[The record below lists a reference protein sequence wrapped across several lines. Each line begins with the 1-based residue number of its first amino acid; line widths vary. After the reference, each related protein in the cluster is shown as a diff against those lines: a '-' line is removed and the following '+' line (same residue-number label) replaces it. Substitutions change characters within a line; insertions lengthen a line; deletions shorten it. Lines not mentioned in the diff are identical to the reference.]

1 MTSKHPIYIY
11 VAIILGGVV
20 ALLSGCHPFGTIGPL
35 ESNKTDFQNV
45 AAEGDTLKVIISS
58 NRKFVPVT
66 ETDWLSA
73 NLPAG
78 RSRNKV
84 TINVR
89 PNLSDKE
96 RVGEIAFVIAEDEEG
111 EKDKVSITVHQ
122 RGRDQS
128 FAIDSVMYEI
138 PLIFHVITNPEDIA
152 KKDAQNND
160 NDPNNDY
167 TKVTGSSLQKLVEQ
181 VNQLYSGNPPY
192 PKAMMKG
199 KEYNRAGLTNSRI
212 RFVLATK
219 DPDGKRLSPSGITS
233 HDMTER
239 SLDPAVVMQDKK
251 GGTYHSMSYP
261 ISRYINVY
269 VFPFKPGKDVGQIT
283 LGISHLPYLVT
294 EHKLEGL
301 GTWDRVIKGFDNY
314 NHCIVLNYQQFENR
328 VKETQSISRI
338 HESLTPAAVTLAHE
352 LGHYLGLGHVFA
364 EKKSEGETSVLQLTE
379 ECIDSDFVD
388 DTPSYNRIAYNR
400 VMSEQIAALESSQG
414 STAQSVLTSLLARDL
429 CDGRFNQTSFN
440 LMDYEVSYNDRFTPG
455 QISRIRQVL
464 YYSLTV
470 PGDKLVSPTRS
481 TLRAHEESAIGRP
494 VAVECKTHI
503 LTKPIP

>member
-1 MTSKHPIYIY
+1 MIPKHPIYIY
-11 VAIILGGVV
+11 IAIILGGVV

-58 NRKFVPVT
+58 DRKFVPVT

-78 RSRNKV
+78 KSRNKV

-89 PNLSDKE
+89 PNLSDNE

-111 EKDKVSITVHQ
+111 EKDRVSITVHQ

-167 TKVTGSSLQKLVEQ
+167 TKVNAESLQRLVEQ
-181 VNQLYSGNPPY
+181 VNLLYSGNPPY

-239 SLDPAVVMQDKK
+239 SLDPAAVMQDKK
-251 GGTYHSMSYP
+251 GGIYHSMSYP

-283 LGISHLPYLVT
+283 LGISHMPYLVT

-301 GTWDRVIKGFDNY
+301 GTFDRVIKGFDNY

-338 HESLTPAAVTLAHE
+338 HETLTPAAVTLAHE

-364 EKKSEGETSVLQLTE
+364 EKMVEGETSALQLTE
-379 ECIDSDFVD
+379 ECLDSDYVE

-455 QISRIRQVL
+455 QISRMRQVL

-481 TLRAHEESAIGRP
+481 TLRSSDESAFGHP
-494 VAVECKTHI
+494 VAVECKTH
-503 LTKPIP
+503 LHAKP

>member
-1 MTSKHPIYIY
+1 MSSKQTLYIY
-11 VAIILGGVV
+11 TAIILGGVI

-58 NRKFVPVT
+58 DRKFVPVT

-73 NLPAG
+73 NLPVG
-78 RSRNKV
+78 QSRNKI

-111 EKDKVSITVHQ
+111 ERDRVSITVHQ
-122 RGRDQS
+122 LGRDQS

-160 NDPNNDY
+160 NDPGNDY

-181 VNQLYSGNPPY
+181 VNQLYSGNPSY
-192 PKAMMKG
+192 PKAMMRG
-199 KEYNRAGLTNSRI
+199 KEYNRIGLTNSRI

-239 SLDPAVVMQDKK
+239 ALDPSVVMQDKRD
-251 GGTYHSMSYP
+251 GVYHSMSYP
-261 ISRYINVY
+261 IGRYINVY

-301 GTWDRVIKGFDNY
+301 GTWDRVIKDFENY

-328 VKETQSISRI
+328 VKETQSISKI
-338 HESLTPAAVTLAHE
+338 HQDLTPAAVTLAHE

-364 EKKSEGETSVLQLTE
+364 EEIVEGETSALQLTE
-379 ECIDSDFVD
+379 ECIDSDHVE
-388 DTPSYNRIAYNR
+388 DTPSYNRIAYNK

-414 STAQSVLTSLLARDL
+414 ATAQSVLSSLLTRDL
-429 CDGRFNQTSFN
+429 CDGKFNQTSFN
-440 LMDYEVSYNDRFTPG
+440 LMDYEVSYSDRFTPG
-455 QISRIRQVL
+455 QIARMRQVL

-470 PGDKLVSPTRS
+470 PGDKLVTPTRS
-481 TLRAHEESAIGRP
+481 TLRSGDEGAVGRP

-503 LTKPIP
+503 HTKP

>member
-58 NRKFVPVT
+58 DRKFVPVT

-73 NLPAG
+73 NLPTG

-239 SLDPAVVMQDKK
+239 SLDPTAVMQDKK
-251 GGTYHSMSYP
+251 GGIYHSMSYP

-283 LGISHLPYLVT
+283 LGISHMPYLVT
-294 EHKLEGL
+294 EHKLDGL
-301 GTWDRVIKGFDNY
+301 GTFDRVIKGFDNY

-328 VKETQSISRI
+328 IKETQSISRI
-338 HESLTPAAVTLAHE
+338 HETLTPAAVTLAHE

-364 EKKSEGETSVLQLTE
+364 EKMVEGETSALQLTE
-379 ECIDSDFVD
+379 ECLDSDYVE

-455 QISRIRQVL
+455 QISRMRQVL

-481 TLRAHEESAIGRP
+481 TLRSSDESAFGHP
-494 VAVECKTHI
+494 VAVECKTH
-503 LTKPIP
+503 LHAKP

>member
-20 ALLSGCHPFGTIGPL
+20 ALLFGCHPFGTIGPL

-58 NRKFVPVT
+58 DRKFVPVT

-96 RVGEIAFVIAEDEEG
+96 RIGEIAFVIAEDEEG

-122 RGRDQS
+122 RGSDQS

-219 DPDGKRLSPSGITS
+219 DPDGKRLSPFGITS

-239 SLDPAVVMQDKK
+239 ALDPAAVMQDKK

-338 HESLTPAAVTLAHE
+338 HETLTPAAVTLAHE

-455 QISRIRQVL
+455 QISRMRQVL

>member
-11 VAIILGGVV
+11 VAIILGGII

-58 NRKFVPVT
+58 DRKFVPVT

-78 RSRNKV
+78 KSRNKV

-89 PNLSDKE
+89 PNLSDEE

-111 EKDKVSITVHQ
+111 EKDRVSITVHQ

-181 VNQLYSGNPPY
+181 VNLLYSGNPPY

-239 SLDPAVVMQDKK
+239 SLDPAAVMQDKK
-251 GGTYHSMSYP
+251 GGIYHSMSYP
-261 ISRYINVY
+261 ISKYINVY

-283 LGISHLPYLVT
+283 LGISHMPYLVT

-301 GTWDRVIKGFDNY
+301 GTFDRVIKGFDNY

-338 HESLTPAAVTLAHE
+338 HETLTPAAVTLAHE

-364 EKKSEGETSVLQLTE
+364 EKMVEGETSALQLTE
-379 ECIDSDFVD
+379 ECLDSDYVE

-455 QISRIRQVL
+455 QISRMRQVL

-481 TLRAHEESAIGRP
+481 TLRSSDESAFGHP
-494 VAVECKTHI
+494 VAVECKTH
-503 LTKPIP
+503 LHAKP

>member
-233 HDMTER
+233 HDITER

-338 HESLTPAAVTLAHE
+338 HETLTPAAVTLAHE

-455 QISRIRQVL
+455 QISRMRQVL

-503 LTKPIP
+503 PTKPIP

>member
-45 AAEGDTLKVIISS
+45 TAEGDTLKVIISS
-58 NRKFVPVT
+58 DRKFVPVT

-239 SLDPAVVMQDKK
+239 SLDPAIVMQDKK

-269 VFPFKPGKDVGQIT
+269 VFPFKHGKDVGQIT

-338 HESLTPAAVTLAHE
+338 HETLTPAAVTLAHE

-379 ECIDSDFVD
+379 ECIDSDFVE

-455 QISRIRQVL
+455 QISRMRLVL

>member
-11 VAIILGGVV
+11 VAIILGGII

-58 NRKFVPVT
+58 DRKFVPVT

-78 RSRNKV
+78 KSRNKV

-89 PNLSDKE
+89 PNLSDEE

-111 EKDKVSITVHQ
+111 EKDRVSITVHQ

-181 VNQLYSGNPPY
+181 VNLLYSGNPPY

-239 SLDPAVVMQDKK
+239 SLDPAAVMQDKK
-251 GGTYHSMSYP
+251 GGIYHSMSYP
-261 ISRYINVY
+261 ISKYINVY

-283 LGISHLPYLVT
+283 LGISHMPYLVT

-301 GTWDRVIKGFDNY
+301 GTFDRVIKGFDNY

-338 HESLTPAAVTLAHE
+338 HETLTPAAVTLAHE

-364 EKKSEGETSVLQLTE
+364 EKMVEGETSALQLTE
-379 ECIDSDFVD
+379 ECLDSDYVE

-455 QISRIRQVL
+455 QISRMRQVL

-470 PGDKLVSPTRS
+470 PGDKLVNPTRS
-481 TLRAHEESAIGRP
+481 TLRSSDESAFGHP

-503 LTKPIP
+503 HAKP

>member
-1 MTSKHPIYIY
+1 MIPKHPIYIY
-11 VAIILGGVV
+11 IAIILGGVV

-58 NRKFVPVT
+58 DRKFVPVT

-111 EKDKVSITVHQ
+111 EKDRVSITVHQ

-167 TKVTGSSLQKLVEQ
+167 TKVNAESLQRLVEQ
-181 VNQLYSGNPPY
+181 VNLLYSGNPPY

-239 SLDPAVVMQDKK
+239 SLDPTVVMQDKK
-251 GGTYHSMSYP
+251 GGIYHSMSYP

-283 LGISHLPYLVT
+283 LGISHMPHLVT

-301 GTWDRVIKGFDNY
+301 GTFDRVIKGFDNY

-328 VKETQSISRI
+328 IKETQSISRI
-338 HESLTPAAVTLAHE
+338 HETLTPAAVTLAHE

-364 EKKSEGETSVLQLTE
+364 EKMVEGETSALQLTE
-379 ECIDSDFVD
+379 ECLDSDYVE

-455 QISRIRQVL
+455 QISRMRQVL

-481 TLRAHEESAIGRP
+481 TLRSNDESAFGHP
-494 VAVECKTHI
+494 VAVECKTH
-503 LTKPIP
+503 LHAKP

>member
-1 MTSKHPIYIY
+1 
-11 VAIILGGVV
+11 
-20 ALLSGCHPFGTIGPL
+20 
-35 ESNKTDFQNV
+35 
-45 AAEGDTLKVIISS
+45 
-58 NRKFVPVT
+58 
-66 ETDWLSA
+66 
-73 NLPAG
+73 
-78 RSRNKV
+78 
-84 TINVR
+84 
-89 PNLSDKE
+89 
-96 RVGEIAFVIAEDEEG
+96 
-111 EKDKVSITVHQ
+111 
-122 RGRDQS
+122 
-128 FAIDSVMYEI
+128 
-138 PLIFHVITNPEDIA
+138 
-152 KKDAQNND
+152 
-160 NDPNNDY
+160 
-167 TKVTGSSLQKLVEQ
+167 
-181 VNQLYSGNPPY
+181 
-192 PKAMMKG
+192 
-199 KEYNRAGLTNSRI
+199 
-212 RFVLATK
+212 
-219 DPDGKRLSPSGITS
+219 
-233 HDMTER
+233 MTER
-239 SLDPAVVMQDKK
+239 SLDPAAVMQDKK

-283 LGISHLPYLVT
+283 LGISHFPYLVT

-301 GTWDRVIKGFDNY
+301 GTFDRAIKGFDNY

-455 QISRIRQVL
+455 QISRMRQVL

>member
-58 NRKFVPVT
+58 DRKFVPVT

-78 RSRNKV
+78 KSRNKI

-96 RVGEIAFVIAEDEEG
+96 RIGEIAFVIAEDEEG

-251 GGTYHSMSYP
+251 GGSYHSMSYP

-338 HESLTPAAVTLAHE
+338 HEALTPAAVTLAHE

-364 EKKSEGETSVLQLTE
+364 EKKSEGETSALLLTE

-455 QISRIRQVL
+455 QISRMRQVL

-470 PGDKLVSPTRS
+470 PGDKLVSQTRS
-481 TLRAHEESAIGRP
+481 TLRAHEECAIGRP

>member
-11 VAIILGGVV
+11 LTIILGGII

-58 NRKFVPVT
+58 DRKFVPVT

-78 RSRNKV
+78 KSRNKI

-239 SLDPAVVMQDKK
+239 SLDPAAVMQDKK

-338 HESLTPAAVTLAHE
+338 HETLTPAAVTLAHE

-455 QISRIRQVL
+455 QISRMRQVL

-494 VAVECKTHI
+494 MAVECKTHI

>member
-1 MTSKHPIYIY
+1 MSSKQTLYIY
-11 VAIILGGVV
+11 TAIILGGVV

-58 NRKFVPVT
+58 DRKFVPVT

-111 EKDKVSITVHQ
+111 EKDRVSITVHQ

-167 TKVTGSSLQKLVEQ
+167 TKVNAESLQRLVEQ
-181 VNQLYSGNPPY
+181 VNLLYSGNPPY

-239 SLDPAVVMQDKK
+239 SLDPTVVMQDKK
-251 GGTYHSMSYP
+251 GGIYHSMSYP

-283 LGISHLPYLVT
+283 LGISHMPYLVT

-301 GTWDRVIKGFDNY
+301 GTFDRVIKGFDNY

-338 HESLTPAAVTLAHE
+338 HETLTPAAVTLAHE

-364 EKKSEGETSVLQLTE
+364 EKMVEGETSALQLTE
-379 ECIDSDFVD
+379 ECLDSDYVE

-455 QISRIRQVL
+455 QISRMRQVL

-481 TLRAHEESAIGRP
+481 TLRSSDESAFAHP
-494 VAVECKTHI
+494 VAVECKTH
-503 LTKPIP
+503 LHAKP